1 MGVNVAEH
9 FHLTWHRAKKIK
21 KINRKEGRR
30 EGCRTSGW
38 GKGSGKTQPIEEP
51 SSSTDMC

>member
-21 KINRKEGRR
+21 KINRKEG
-30 EGCRTSGW
+30 
-38 GKGSGKTQPIEEP
+38 GKDAERPDEEKVQEKHSP
-51 SSSTDMC
+51 